1 MIFISANI
9 NRLIQHQKLSFDYQF
24 YQKDFDVKINTIII
38 SEGQFGHPTLNVDM
52 KHFFENFLKL
62 ILGKTVLPAVY
73 KVVINPDKQND
84 QIMNAQ
90 NANLLMNQ
98 IKEIGTKYAVK
109 DNEMAES
116 FIMKTRKGI

>member
-1 MIFISANI
+1 M
-9 NRLIQHQKLSFDYQF
+9 
-24 YQKDFDVKINTIII
+24 
-38 SEGQFGHPTLNVDM
+38 
-52 KHFFENFLKL
+52 
-62 ILGKTVLPAVY
+62 LPAVY
-73 KVVINPDKQND
+73 KVVINPDKQTD

-116 FIMKTRKGI
+116 FIMKTRKGIRFYCFLFMSHKL

>member
-1 MIFISANI
+1 
-9 NRLIQHQKLSFDYQF
+9 
-24 YQKDFDVKINTIII
+24 
-38 SEGQFGHPTLNVDM
+38 
-52 KHFFENFLKL
+52 
-62 ILGKTVLPAVY
+62 VY

-84 QIMNAQ
+84 QVMNTQ

-98 IKEIGTKYAVK
+98 IKEIGTKYSVK

>member
-1 MIFISANI
+1 MIH
-9 NRLIQHQKLSFDYQF
+9 RLWST
-24 YQKDFDVKINTIII
+24 VKI
-38 SEGQFGHPTLNVDM
+38 H
-52 KHFFENFLKL
+52 
-62 ILGKTVLPAVY
+62 LGKTVLPAVY
-73 KVVINPDKQND
+73 KVVINPDKQTD

-116 FIMKTRKGI
+116 FIMKTRKGIWFYSFVYDKLFILRW

>member
-1 MIFISANI
+1 M
-9 NRLIQHQKLSFDYQF
+9 
-24 YQKDFDVKINTIII
+24 
-38 SEGQFGHPTLNVDM
+38 
-52 KHFFENFLKL
+52 
-62 ILGKTVLPAVY
+62 Y

-90 NANLLMNQ
+90 NANFLMNQ
-98 IKEIGTKYAVK
+98 IKEIGTKYAVT